1 MDICTG
7 KYIAFVDADDYVH
20 PDMLRVLHDRMT
32 EDDYDVAQ
40 CGVSFFKEA
49 KPKCIRSK

>member
-1 MDICTG
+1 M
-7 KYIAFVDADDYVH
+7 DADDYVH

-40 CGVSFFKEA
+40 CGVSFLK
-49 KPKCIRSK
+49 KLSRMY